1 MNANRLI
8 ARAEEKAGLL
18 YQTPLAALESWQ
30 LHQALGE
37 ALMEEIAPQ
46 WQGDNEKRSGSKQA
60 FYLSMEYL
68 IGRMVF
74 NNLYC
79 AGMLKEADE
88 LLFSNSGGRQSTLA
102 TGGKV
107 AVAVDSIDHI
117 FNLVDKASR
126 SALRDEFKDKE
137 SLV

>member
-37 ALMEEIAPQ
+37 ALMEDIAPQ
-46 WQGDNEKRSGSKQA
+46 WQGDNEKRADNKQA

-88 LLFSNSGGRQSTLA
+88 LLKQKG
-102 TGGKV
+102 
-107 AVAVDSIDHI
+107 ID
-117 FNLVDKASR
+117 
-126 SALRDEFKDKE
+126 LRKLEE
-137 SLV
+137 